1 MADAAA
7 EKKVLMIDPSLVF
20 RPEEAVKKSG
30 GWKFRNFDETSEDP
44 HQVTVRNTYMKMHT
58 NQCVDYVKRKHKEW
72 KQFNKFE
79 ATIMEALEK
88 LNNLVDESD
97 PDVTVPNITHAFQ
110 TAERLREAHPDKD
123 WLHLTGLIHD
133 LGKVMAFY
141 GEPQW
146 STVGDTFLVGCEFA
160 QSIVYRNST
169 FHNNPDLNNPK
180 FNTKYG
186 MYEPNCGL
194 DKVYVSWGHD
204 EYMYQVLK
212 HNKST
217 LPEEGLYIIRYH
229 SFYPWHTGG
238 DYFHLCDNKDLEMLP
253 WIKEFNKFDLYTKKE
268 KVPDM
273 DKLRPYYQSLIDKYC
288 PGKLKW

>member
-1 MADAAA
+1 MILELHLLLLAGMGPINHLPHNALLGAALRLPGPRHTPTPHPCHIA
-7 EKKVLMIDPSLVF
+7 
-20 RPEEAVKKSG
+20 A
-30 GWKFRNFDETSEDP
+30 TSD
-44 HQVTVRNTYMKMHT
+44 HSHGRKCSSSSSSFSSSSSSSSTQ
-58 NQCVDYVKRKHKEW
+58 QKRCLLLLPNHKEW
-72 KQFNKFE
+72 GQFNKFE

-97 PDVTVPNITHAFQ
+97 PDVTVPNIVHAFQ

-160 QSIVYRNST
+160 QSIVYRDST

-204 EYMYQVLK
+204 EYLYQVLK

-217 LPEEGLYIIRYH
+217 LPEEGLYMI
-229 SFYPWHTGG
+229 S
-238 DYFHLCDNKDLEMLP
+238 
-253 WIKEFNKFDLYTKKE
+253 KFDLYTKKE

-273 DKLRPYYQSLIDKYC
+273 DQLRPYYQSLIDKYC